1 MILTA
6 NPNQM
11 QEPCDERNHNSHFWE
26 EMFKIMANGT
36 VDLVAN
42 YITVTMRRD
51 VYGVGFRTSVNKSVA
66 WQFFD
71 YVFNSF

>member
-1 MILTA
+1 MAAAIFGSSDTHHLELL
-6 NPNQM
+6 NPTWK
-11 QEPCDERNHNSHFWE
+11 EIFPIIE
-26 EMFKIMANGT
+26 NGT

-42 YITVTMRRD
+42 YMTVTMRRD

>member
-1 MILTA
+1 MAAAIFGSSDKHHLELL
-6 NPNQM
+6 NPT
-11 QEPCDERNHNSHFWE
+11 WE

-71 YVFNSF
+71 YFFNSF